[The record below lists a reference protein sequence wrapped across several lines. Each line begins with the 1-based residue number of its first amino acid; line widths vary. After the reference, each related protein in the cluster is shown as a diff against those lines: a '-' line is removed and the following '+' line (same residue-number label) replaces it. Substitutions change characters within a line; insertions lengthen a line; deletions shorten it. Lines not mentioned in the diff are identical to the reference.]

1 VLIGRNGTARGPH
14 GLGTVYEDL
23 RVLEA
28 TWRALETTPM
38 LEIPAMNRRLVE
50 AATHPDALKEIVVG
64 PHWKDHA
71 QAIDGETVAA
81 RLLAALNCVKREEP
95 FSECRFP
102 SSLEAHVR
110 TRLGEDDRIVDLPS
124 HTGPFG
130 AAIDRLT
137 IPGWL
142 VRDASDDAGA
152 QDIAVGSGSVHFS
165 FAGRAFVYDRLGLRP
180 FKATDTEDD
189 LADA

>member
-1 VLIGRNGTARGPH
+1 
-14 GLGTVYEDL
+14 VYEDL

-28 TWRALETTPM
+28 TWRMLEATPM

-50 AATHPDALKEIVVG
+50 AATHPDALKEIAVG
-64 PHWKDHA
+64 PRWKQHA
-71 QAIDGETVAA
+71 QAVDGQTMAA
-81 RLLAALNCVKREEP
+81 RGLAALNCVKRQEP

-102 SSLEAHVR
+102 SSLESRIRA
-110 TRLGEDDRIVDLPS
+110 RLGEDDRIVDLPS

-130 AAIDRLT
+130 ARFDRLT

-142 VRDASDDAGA
+142 VRGASADAQAE
-152 QDIAVGSGSVHFS
+152 DIAVGSSSVRFS
-165 FAGRAFVYDRLGLRP
+165 FGGRAFIYDRLGLRT
-180 FKATDTEDD
+180 FETLDTEDD